1 MAATIPCDKGMMGHM
16 SASLDLLHNEAR
28 RAIAAG
34 ETKFRDAAELLAKAA
49 EFGATQ
55 RQSAKAVGRSQRWV
69 NALLQWRKNGYRGAP
84 FEKCKRFPRDTPAIQ
99 NRTTRRLMT
108 AEQTIPDSARQLLI
122 KALRTLAS
130 ERTAER
136 ASAALIVENQR
147 ARLNLTW
154 DELIVRAEA
163 ESRLNEAA

>member
-1 MAATIPCDKGMMGHM
+1 V

-28 RAIAAG
+28 RAIAYG
-34 ETKFRDAAELLAKAA
+34 EIKFRDAAELLAKAA
-49 EFGATQ
+49 KFGATQ

-69 NALLQWRKNGYRGAP
+69 NALLQWRKNGYLGAP
-84 FEKCKRFPRDTPAIQ
+84 FEKPKRFPRDTPAIQ
-99 NRTTRRLMT
+99 NRTSWQPVT
-108 AEQTIPDSARQLLI
+108 ADQNRVRTVPDNARQLLI

-154 DELIVRAEA
+154 DQLIVPAEA